1 MSTGSSPSI
10 GCNTAPLPPPR
21 TSRFLGSVS
30 QFSTASSPILSAAS
44 IPVLASRGVNSSSNS
59 LVGQLLSVSGN
70 AGTAGATPYGM
81 IVSASTSLV
90 PDDASR
96 DNEQDDGGGGGGG
109 GVEQKL
115 DMRQHS
121 HHLEVA
127 ENVPPELKI
136 PLVVGYTDLSAVY
149 AIVRPSPIR
158 SVAYVLKAK

>member
-1 MSTGSSPSI
+1 
-10 GCNTAPLPPPR
+10 
-21 TSRFLGSVS
+21 
-30 QFSTASSPILSAAS
+30 
-44 IPVLASRGVNSSSNS
+44 VNSSSNS

-96 DNEQDDGGGGGGG
+96 DNEQDDGGGRGR
-109 GVEQKL
+109 GVE
-115 DMRQHS
+115 QHS
-121 HHLEVA
+121 HHSEVA
-127 ENVPPELKI
+127 ENVSPELKI
-136 PLVVGYTDLSAVY
+136 PLVAGYTDLSAVY

>member
-30 QFSTASSPILSAAS
+30 QFSTASSPISSAAS

-70 AGTAGATPYGM
+70 AGTVGATPYGM

-90 PDDASR
+90 PDDASG

-115 DMRQHS
+115 DMRRHS
-121 HHLEVA
+121 HLA

-136 PLVVGYTDLSAVY
+136 PLVAGYTDLSAVY
-149 AIVRPSPIR
+149 AIVRPSLIR